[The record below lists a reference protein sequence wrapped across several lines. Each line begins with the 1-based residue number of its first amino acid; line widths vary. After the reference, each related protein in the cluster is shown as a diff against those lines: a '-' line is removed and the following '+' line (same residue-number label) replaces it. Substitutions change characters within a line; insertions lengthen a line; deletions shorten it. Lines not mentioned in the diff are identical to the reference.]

1 MKKNTFYI
9 VEYNDCYGNGDQKS
23 NEVLVRNEQEFLRWL
38 EIRNKERADAGDLVE
53 DMEEF
58 DLIPIELFDN

>member
-1 MKKNTFYI
+1 MKENTFYI
-9 VEYNDCYGNGDQKS
+9 VQYNDCYGNGDQKS

-38 EIRNKERADAGDLVE
+38 EIRNKERADAGELVE

>member
-1 MKKNTFYI
+1 MENNTFYI

-23 NEVLVRNEQEFLRWL
+23 NEVLVRNEQEFLLWL
-38 EIRNKERADAGDLVE
+38 EIRNKERADAGELIE
-53 DMEEF
+53 DVEEF

>member
-38 EIRNKERADAGDLVE
+38 EIRNKERADAGDLIE

>member
-1 MKKNTFYI
+1 MENSTFYI

-38 EIRNKERADAGDLVE
+38 EIRNKERADAGELVE

-58 DLIPIELFDN
+58 DLIPIELFEN

>member
-1 MKKNTFYI
+1 MENNTFYI

-38 EIRNKERADAGDLVE
+38 ELRNKERADAGELIE
-53 DMEEF
+53 DVEEF

>member
-1 MKKNTFYI
+1 MEKNIFYI

-23 NEVLVRNEQEFLRWL
+23 NEVLVRSEQEFLRWL
-38 EIRNKERADAGDLVE
+38 DIRNKERADAGELIE
-53 DMEEF
+53 DVEEF

>member
-1 MKKNTFYI
+1 MENNTFYI

-23 NEVLVRNEQEFLRWL
+23 NEVLVRSEQEFLLWL
-38 EIRNKERADAGDLVE
+38 ERRNKERADAGELIE
-53 DMEEF
+53 DVEEF

>member
-1 MKKNTFYI
+1 MENNTFYI

-23 NEVLVRNEQEFLRWL
+23 NEVLVRNEQEFLLWL
-38 EIRNKERADAGDLVE
+38 ELRNKERADAGELIE
-53 DMEEF
+53 DVEEF

>member
-1 MKKNTFYI
+1 MENNTFYI

-38 EIRNKERADAGDLVE
+38 EIRNKERADAGELVE

>member
-1 MKKNTFYI
+1 MENNTFYI

-23 NEVLVRNEQEFLRWL
+23 NEVLVRSEQEFLLWL
-38 EIRNKERADAGDLVE
+38 ELRNKERADAGELIE
-53 DMEEF
+53 DVEEF

>member
-1 MKKNTFYI
+1 MENKTFYI

-38 EIRNKERADAGDLVE
+38 ELRNKERADAGELIE
-53 DMEEF
+53 DVEEF

>member
-1 MKKNTFYI
+1 MENSTFYI

-23 NEVLVRNEQEFLRWL
+23 NEVLVRNEQEFLLWL
-38 EIRNKERADAGDLVE
+38 EIRNKERADAGELVE

>member
-1 MKKNTFYI
+1 MEKNTFYI

-38 EIRNKERADAGDLVE
+38 EIRNKERADAGELVE

>member
-1 MKKNTFYI
+1 MEKNTFYI

-23 NEVLVRNEQEFLRWL
+23 NEVLVRNKQEFLRWL

-58 DLIPIELFDN
+58 DLIPIELFEN

>member
-1 MKKNTFYI
+1 MENNTFYI

-23 NEVLVRNEQEFLRWL
+23 NEVLVRSEREFLLWL
-38 EIRNKERADAGDLVE
+38 EIRNKERADAGELIE
-53 DMEEF
+53 DVEEF

>member
-1 MKKNTFYI
+1 MENSTFYI

-23 NEVLVRNEQEFLRWL
+23 NEVLVRNEQEFLLWL
-38 EIRNKERADAGDLVE
+38 EIRNKERADAGELIE
-53 DMEEF
+53 DVEEF

>member
-23 NEVLVRNEQEFLRWL
+23 NEVLVRNKQEFLRWL

>member
-1 MKKNTFYI
+1 MENSTFYI
-9 VEYNDCYGNGDQKS
+9 VEYNDCYGNGDRQI
-23 NEVLVRNEQEFLRWL
+23 EVLVRSEQEFLLWL
-38 EIRNKERADAGDLVE
+38 ELRNKERADAGELVE

>member
-1 MKKNTFYI
+1 MKETTLYI
-9 VEYNDCYGNGDQKS
+9 VQYNDCYGNGDQKS

-38 EIRNKERADAGDLVE
+38 EIRNKERADAGELVE

>member
-1 MKKNTFYI
+1 MEKNTFYI

-23 NEVLVRNEQEFLRWL
+23 NEVLVRSEQEFLRWL
-38 EIRNKERADAGDLVE
+38 DIRNKERADAGELIE
-53 DMEEF
+53 DVEEF

>member
-1 MKKNTFYI
+1 MMEETLYI
-9 VEYNDCYGNGDQKS
+9 VQYNDCYGNGDQKS

-38 EIRNKERADAGDLVE
+38 EIRNKERADAGELVE

>member
-9 VEYNDCYGNGDQKS
+9 VEYNDCYGNGDRQI
-23 NEVLVRNEQEFLRWL
+23 EILVRNEQEFLRWL
-38 EIRNKERADAGDLVE
+38 EIRNKERADAGELVE
-53 DMEEF
+53 DLEEF